1 MPGSLSNLVRI
12 LNTYFLS
19 GKRKT
24 ENGKGIKDIP
34 IAGRSKFVRGICA
47 ALAGVALWVA
57 ACGQLPPL
65 PAQVEAES
73 YAPIT
78 YQELLAPGTANL
90 QAGRKI
96 KVPAYFW
103 QYLTYDPAMVRNYLD
118 MLRHPLSWPQLEW
131 FATYGSPDL
140 RGYYDLAALDPSLVK
155 VKQPRRLDHIMIYG
169 ELASLGPGLY
179 LRVHRIERI
188 EED

>member
-1 MPGSLSNLVRI
+1 MKIRVSAYRAGHGVKDAGGRMV
-12 LNTYFLS
+12 
-19 GKRKT
+19 
-24 ENGKGIKDIP
+24 KG
-34 IAGRSKFVRGICA
+34 GISA
-47 ALAGVALWVA
+47 ALAGIMWLLA

-65 PAQVEAES
+65 PAHVDLES

-78 YQELLAPGTANL
+78 YQELLAPGTAKL
-90 QAGRKI
+90 QEGRKI

-103 QYLTYDPAMVRNYLD
+103 QYLTYDPAMVRNYRDL
-118 MLRHPLSWPQLEW
+118 LRQPLKRYKLEW
-131 FATYGSPDL
+131 FATYGTADMQ
-140 RGYYDLAALDPSLVK
+140 GYYDLAILDPSLVRAY
-155 VKQPRRLDHIMIYG
+155 QPRRLDHILIYG

>member
-1 MPGSLSNLVRI
+1 MKIRGSACRTGQGVKKVAARE
-12 LNTYFLS
+12 
-19 GKRKT
+19 GWKV
-24 ENGKGIKDIP
+24 KGGLL
-34 IAGRSKFVRGICA
+34 AV
-47 ALAGVALWVA
+47 LAGVVWWTA

-65 PAQVEAES
+65 PAQMEVES

-78 YQELLAPGTANL
+78 YQDLLAPGTANL
-90 QAGRKI
+90 QAGQKI

-118 MLRHPLSWPQLEW
+118 MLRYPLSWYRLEW
-131 FATYGSPDL
+131 FATYGTSDL
-140 RGYYDLAALDPSLVK
+140 QGYYDLAALDPSLVK
-155 VKQPRRLDHIMIYG
+155 PNQPRRLDHIMIYG

>member
-1 MPGSLSNLVRI
+1 MKIWRSAYRLGHRFKEIAPRGGWKVKGGI
-12 LNTYFLS
+12 L
-19 GKRKT
+19 
-24 ENGKGIKDIP
+24 
-34 IAGRSKFVRGICA
+34 AV
-47 ALAGVALWVA
+47 LAGIVLWIA

-65 PAQVEAES
+65 PAQVELES

-78 YQELLAPGTANL
+78 YQELIDSKAAKL
-90 QAGRKI
+90 QAGQKV

-103 QYLTYDPAMVRNYLD
+103 EYLTYDPAMVRNYLD
-118 MLRHPLSWPQLEW
+118 MLRYPLSWPRLEW
-131 FATYGSPDL
+131 FATYGTSDMQ
-140 RGYYDLAALDPSLVK
+140 GYFDLAALDPSLVK
-155 VKQPRRLDHIMIYG
+155 PKETRRLDHIMIYG

>member
-1 MPGSLSNLVRI
+1 MKIRVSAYRVGHGGKDAAAGGGREVK
-12 LNTYFLS
+12 S
-19 GKRKT
+19 GM
-24 ENGKGIKDIP
+24 G
-34 IAGRSKFVRGICA
+34 AV
-47 ALAGVALWVA
+47 LAGLVLWVA

-65 PAQVEAES
+65 PAQVDLET

-78 YQELLAPGTANL
+78 YQELKAPGAAKL
-90 QAGRKI
+90 QAGQKI

-103 QYLTYDPAMVRNYLD
+103 EYLTYDPAMVRNYLD
-118 MLRHPLSWPQLEW
+118 MLRYPLSWYHLEW
-131 FATYGSPDL
+131 FATYGTPDMQD
-140 RGYYDLAALDPSLVK
+140 YYDLAALDPSLVK
-155 VKQPRRLDHIMIYG
+155 PNQPRRLDHIMIYG

>member
-1 MPGSLSNLVRI
+1 MKIRGSACRAGHWVR
-12 LNTYFLS
+12 
-19 GKRKT
+19 K
-24 ENGKGIKDIP
+24 
-34 IAGRSKFVRGICA
+34 IAARGGWKVRGGILA
-47 ALAGVALWVA
+47 VLAGIVLGVS

-65 PAQVEAES
+65 PAQVDTES

-78 YQELLAPGTANL
+78 YQELLAPKTANL
-90 QAGRKI
+90 QAGQKI
-96 KVPAYFW
+96 KAPAYFW

-118 MLRHPLSWPQLEW
+118 MLRHPLSWPYLEW
-131 FATYGSPDL
+131 FATYGTPDMQ
-140 RGYYDLAALDPSLVK
+140 GYFDLAALDPSLLK
-155 VKQPRRLDHIMIYG
+155 DYKPRRLDHIMIYG